1 VTPSDRDHPLP
12 TGKVRRRRRST
23 AERTRPTTTPD
34 DGAHPEQA
42 APELADPVLPRPAP
56 TGRWGP
62 DVLGPDY
69 QAQTFPQPDDDEGA
83 VVTTV
88 VRYRPR
94 GTRMPRRVPWVVLH
108 VHGWADYF
116 LHTELA
122 EFWHARGA
130 AFYAVDLRRSGRSIR
145 AHQTPAFVE
154 SLREYDA
161 DLDTAVGVIRAAHGD
176 DVRILVWAHSQ
187 GGLTTPLWAAR
198 RPGTVSGFVLNA
210 PFLDIHGSSL
220 ARTMGHPVVS
230 GLARN
235 RSRWPIPIPS
245 PGFYDRTID
254 GSREGEWHLEP
265 AWRPSRTHPMR
276 PGWLKAVLDGQA
288 TLSRGLG
295 LDVPILVLTSSS
307 TAIGSRWREEMR
319 RADAVI
325 DVKQVWRRAPDLGPT
340 VTLARVE
347 DALHD
352 VVLSPH
358 PVRDRAYDEVARW
371 ARGYLGLDAPD
382 R

>member
-1 VTPSDRDHPLP
+1 M
-12 TGKVRRRRRST
+12 
-23 AERTRPTTTPD
+23 
-34 DGAHPEQA
+34 
-42 APELADPVLPRPAP
+42 
-56 TGRWGP
+56 GRWGR
-62 DVLGPDY
+62 DVLGDDY

-83 VVTTV
+83 VVTTL

-94 GTRMPRRVPWVVLH
+94 GTRHRRAVPLVVLH

-130 AFYAVDLRRSGRSIR
+130 AFYAVDLRKSGRSMR
-145 AHQTPAFVE
+145 AHQTPCFVE

-161 DLDTAVGVIRAAHGD
+161 DLDTAVAAIRAAHGD
-176 DVRILVWAHSQ
+176 DVRIGVWAHSQ

-198 RPGTVSGFVLNA
+198 RPGTVAGFVLNA
-210 PFLDIHGSSL
+210 PFLDVHGSSL
-220 ARTMGHPVVS
+220 ARAVGLPMVS

-235 RSRWPIPIPS
+235 RSRWPMPIPS

-254 GSREGEWHLEP
+254 ADRDGEWHLEP
-265 AWRPSRTHPMR
+265 GWRPSRTHPIR

-288 TLSRGLG
+288 ELAHGLD
-295 LDVPILVLTSSS
+295 LDVPVLVLTSAR
-307 TAIGSRWREEMR
+307 TAIGSRWREAMR

-325 DVKQVWRRAPDLGPT
+325 DVKQVWRRAPDLGPV
-340 VTLARVE
+340 VTLARIP

-352 VVLSPH
+352 VVLSPR
-358 PVRDRAYDEVARW
+358 PVREHAYAEVARW
-371 ARGYLGLDAPD
+371 ASGYLGVTAD
-382 R
+382 